1 MRAAADPCAH
11 ELMQAGDGVA
21 AGLDMAR
28 AEDLVLIFALKSDR
42 AWKQIIG
49 YRQDSAV
56 VQGES

>member
-1 MRAAADPCAH
+1 MPAAADPCAH

-21 AGLDMAR
+21 AALDMAR

-49 YRQDSAV
+49 YR
-56 VQGES
+56 